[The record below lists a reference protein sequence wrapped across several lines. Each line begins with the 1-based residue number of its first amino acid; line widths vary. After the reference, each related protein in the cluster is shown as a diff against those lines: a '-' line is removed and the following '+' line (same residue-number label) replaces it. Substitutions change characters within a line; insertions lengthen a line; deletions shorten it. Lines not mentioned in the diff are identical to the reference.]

1 MRDRAIIPTLFIAL
15 GSAIAAST
23 ALYLS
28 SKGIPPYWLALAAVG
43 AACLGVMIDL
53 ILRWEE

>member
-1 MRDRAIIPTLFIAL
+1 MRHGTIIPILFIAL

-28 SKGIPPYWLALAAVG
+28 AKGIPLYWLALASVG
-43 AACLGVMIDL
+43 AACLGVIIDL